1 MPTTVTK
8 SIGTSSRDYST
19 LQSWEDASPANL
31 VTADQV
37 WKGECYND
45 SEFTGAAT
53 LLTISGQTVDAT
65 RYVWLTTATGQ
76 SFRDNANVQTNA
88 LRYNQSNGVGILSNN
103 TTRTAVISISTQ
115 YTVIEKLQVKTTA
128 SGYAGSWPVTVGA
141 ANVTLKNC
149 IFEDTDTAYNG
160 YVVSAGQQSGF
171 LMVNCLVKGHAQ
183 SNNGAANGVIAF
195 KFGEIVNCT
204 IALTGTISSG
214 NGLTGGS
221 YDSGMGTVTNGAV
234 FGFTGFRSGTLGT
247 FVTCATDLA
256 SAPSGVA
263 TSKTYSSQFENV
275 TNGTHDYRAKSGGY
289 LLDSGTTD
297 SRASPDIAGTT
308 RPSGSAY
315 DIGCWELV
323 SASPS
328 AYIGARFQMIGS
340 GIQQF
345 SGGRAA

>member
-1 MPTTVTK
+1 MPTTVT
-8 SIGTSSRDYST
+8 STIGSASRDYST
-19 LQSWEDASPANL
+19 LQSWEDACPANL
-31 VTADQV
+31 VTDDKI
-37 WKGECYND
+37 WKGTCYND

-76 SFRDNANVQTNA
+76 SFRDNASVQTNA
-88 LRYNQSNGVGILSNN
+88 LRYNQANGVGILSNN

-183 SNNGAANGVIAF
+183 SNNGAANGVSDF

-204 IALTGTISSG
+204 IVLTGTISSG

-247 FVTCATDLA
+247 FVTCMTDLA
-256 SAPSGVA
+256 SAPTGVT
-263 TSKTYSSQFENV
+263 TSKTYANQFQNISH
-275 TNGTHDYRAKSGGY
+275 GTHDFRVKAGAD
-289 LLDSGTTD
+289 LIDAGTTD

-308 RPSGSAY
+308 RPSGSSY
-315 DIGCWELV
+315 DIGAWEYV
-323 SASPS
+323 AAAAGSTIYQPS
-328 AYIGARFQMIGS
+328 RLPLLGVG
-340 GIQQF
+340 
-345 SGGRAA
+345 